1 MALHRFKREPA
12 LYSIPIRNLKPKKP
26 QAKRKPSFLPL
37 PLHTAF
43 KEFIM
48 ANILFID
55 NFDSF
60 TYNLVDEFRNLGHK
74 VTIYRNNVSADD
86 IVAQLNQLEDA
97 VLVLSPGPGAP
108 SEAGCMP
115 ELIQKVK
122 GHTPIIGICL
132 GHQAIVEA
140 YGGTVAGAGD
150 IVHGKVAMMTH
161 NNHPVYQ
168 GLPSPFAIARYH
180 SLVATHVSD
189 ELVVNAEVSGL
200 VMSVVHENH
209 KVCGF
214 QFHPESIMTTY
225 GQTLLA
231 NAIEWALQPITENAH

>member
-1 MALHRFKREPA
+1 
-12 LYSIPIRNLKPKKP
+12 
-26 QAKRKPSFLPL
+26 
-37 PLHTAF
+37 
-43 KEFIM
+43 M

-60 TYNLVDEFRNLGHK
+60 TYNLVDEFRNLGHQ
-74 VTIYRNNVSADD
+74 VTIYRNNVSHLD
-86 IVAQLNQLEDA
+86 IVAELEKLNDA

-115 ELIQKVK
+115 ALLEAVK
-122 GHTPIIGICL
+122 GKTPVIGICL

-140 YGGTVAGAGD
+140 YGGTVAGAGE
-150 IVHGKVAMMTH
+150 IVHGKVAMMEH
-161 NNHPVYQ
+161 NQHPIYQ

-180 SLVATHVSD
+180 SLVATKVTD
-189 ELVVNAEVSGL
+189 DLVVNATVEGL
-200 VMSVVHENH
+200 VMSVVHEKH

-231 NAIEWALQPITENAH
+231 NAIEWALETAPSNASQIA